1 MKNMYT
7 IFRQTDRQTD
17 RQNYNS
23 VFFGLDF
30 YIWQEYVPDG

>member
-17 RQNYNS
+17 RPINLS
-23 VFFGLDF
+23 FCDLDS
-30 YIWQEYVPDG
+30 YSWQEYLPDG

>member
-17 RQNYNS
+17 RAKILS
-23 VFFGLDF
+23 FCGIDF
-30 YIWQEYVPDG
+30 YDWQEYVPDG